1 MKIEKTEATN
11 IPFLTTPVAM
21 VIGSVIISVA
31 ILISG
36 GVIQIKGVSG
46 GSATAG
52 QLAQASSA
60 PTQQVAAPQPK
71 TGSSST
77 ETCLGLVSSM
87 GCEAATC

>member
-1 MKIEKTEATN
+1 MKTEKLEETN
-11 IPFLTTPVAM
+11 TFLTTPVAM

-46 GSATAG
+46 GSVKAG

-60 PTQQVAAPQPK
+60 PTQALQPEP
-71 TGSSST
+71 T
-77 ETCLGLVSSM
+77 EDTSPKQISIDDEPVS
-87 GCEAATC
+87 